1 MFTTVQQAFN
11 HYRNMSVAEIEK
23 RAQEMHALIETDP
36 NVDIKTLN
44 IELTGLAEAK
54 ANAQEKQGDQGDQG
68 AQQPEAR
75 GYNPI
80 TGMSFAGGSDQATK
94 GDVFASAEYRS
105 AFYKTLTG
113 KSLTQAEKNAFT
125 RAMEIEKRAGS
136 DAYTTSG
143 NTPVIIPTQTL
154 NEIISKARAE
164 GGTLSI
170 ARAFNM
176 PSKIAIPVATPSAKA
191 AWHTEG
197 AAVNTEKPNI
207 TNVIFDANEIIKI
220 FSISSKVRTMSIDA
234 FEAYLADE
242 LTKCIFECI
251 ADSLINGTGTGEGM
265 GLEHGV
271 TWVASGAGQNAV
283 QVAAGSSIGYL
294 DVVKAVALLKR
305 GYARR
310 AKWVMNNTTLYTAFY
325 GMVDDNKKPIFVP
338 DPRDETI
345 GKILGFDVVVD
356 DFVADNATYFGDF
369 NYLGYNLA
377 NGIAV
382 ESSTQSSFRSGLIDY
397 RGMAIADTKVIAPEA
412 FVKLSVAPGK

>member
-36 NVDIKTLN
+36 NVDIKQLN

-54 ANAQEKQGDQGDQG
+54 ANAQEKQGDQGGDQG
-68 AQQPEAR
+68 AQGAQEPEAR

-80 TGMSFAGGSDQATK
+80 TGMSFAGGSNQAVK

-125 RAMEIEKRAGS
+125 RAMDVEKRAA

-154 NEIISKARAE
+154 NEIVSKARTE
-164 GGTLSI
+164 GGALSI

-176 PSKIAIPVATPSAKA
+176 PSKIAVPVATPSAKA

-197 AAVNTEKPNI
+197 ATVNAEQPGI
-207 TNVIFDANEIIKI
+207 TNVAFDANEIIKI
-220 FSISSKVRTMSIDA
+220 FSISSKVRAMSINA
-234 FEAYLADE
+234 FESYLTDE
-242 LTKCIFECI
+242 LTNCVMECI
-251 ADSLINGTGTGEGM
+251 ADGLINGTGTAQGM

-271 TWVASGAGQNAV
+271 TWGAKNSVA
-283 QVAAGSSIGYL
+283 VAAGGSIAYL

-310 AKWVMNNTTLYTAFY
+310 AKWVMNNATLYTAFY

-338 DPRDETI
+338 DPRNETI
-345 GKILGFDVVVD
+345 GKVLGFDVVVD
-356 DFVADNATYFGDF
+356 DFVADNVAYFGDF

-382 ESSTQSSFRSGLIDY
+382 ESSTQSAFRSGLIDY
-397 RGMAIADTKVIAPEA
+397 RGMAIADTKVIAPDA
-412 FVKLSVAPGK
+412 FVKLSVASK

>member
-36 NVDIKTLN
+36 NVDIKQLN

-54 ANAQEKQGDQGDQG
+54 ANAQDKEQG
-68 AQQPEAR
+68 AQGAQEPEAR

-80 TGMSFAGGSDQATK
+80 TGANFAGGSYQAVK

-125 RAMEIEKRAGS
+125 RAMDVEKRAA

-154 NEIISKARAE
+154 NEIVSKARTE
-164 GGTLSI
+164 GGAFSI

-176 PSKIAIPVATPSAKA
+176 PSKIAVPVATPSAKA

-197 AAVNTEKPNI
+197 ATVNTEQPGI
-207 TNVIFDANEIIKI
+207 TNVTFDANEIIKI
-220 FSISSKVRTMSIDA
+220 FGISAKVKAMSINA
-234 FEAYLADE
+234 FESYLIDE
-242 LTKCIFECI
+242 LTNCVMECI
-251 ADSLINGTGTGEGM
+251 ADSLINGTGSAQGM

-271 TWVASGAGQNAV
+271 TWDAKNSVT
-283 QVAAGSSIGYL
+283 VAAGGSIAYL

-310 AKWVMNNTTLYTAFY
+310 AKWVMNNATLYTAFY

-338 DPRDETI
+338 DPRNETI

-356 DFVADNATYFGDF
+356 DFVADNVAYFGDF

-382 ESSTQSSFRSGLIDY
+382 ESSTQSAFRSGLIDY
-397 RGMAIADTKVIAPEA
+397 RGMAIADTKVIAPDA
-412 FVKLSVAPGK
+412 FVKLSVASK

>member
-36 NVDIKTLN
+36 NVDIKQLN

-68 AQQPEAR
+68 GAQGAQEPEAR

-80 TGMSFAGGSDQATK
+80 TGMSFAGGSNQAVK
-94 GDVFASAEYRS
+94 GDVYASAEYRS

-113 KSLTQAEKNAFT
+113 KSLNQAEKNAFT
-125 RAMEIEKRAGS
+125 RAMDVEKRAA

-154 NEIISKARAE
+154 NEIVTKARTE
-164 GGTLSI
+164 GGALSI

-176 PSKIAIPVATPSAKA
+176 PSKIAVPVATPSAKA

-197 AAVNTEKPNI
+197 ATVNTEQPGI
-207 TNVIFDANEIIKI
+207 TNVTFDANEIIKI
-220 FSISSKVRTMSIDA
+220 FSISSKVRAMSINA
-234 FEAYLADE
+234 FESYLTDE
-242 LTKCIFECI
+242 LTNCVMECI
-251 ADSLINGTGTGEGM
+251 ADSLINGTGSAQGM

-271 TWVASGAGQNAV
+271 TWDAKNSVT
-283 QVAAGSSIGYL
+283 VAAGGSIAYL

-310 AKWVMNNTTLYTAFY
+310 AKWVMNNATLYTAFY

-338 DPRDETI
+338 DPRNETI

-356 DFVADNATYFGDF
+356 DFVADNVAYFGDF

-382 ESSTQSSFRSGLIDY
+382 ESSTQSAFRSGLIDY

-412 FVKLSVAPGK
+412 FVKLSVAAGK

>member
-1 MFTTVQQAFN
+1 MFKTVQDAFN
-11 HYRNMSVAEIEK
+11 FYRNKTLAEIET

-36 NVDIKTLN
+36 NVDIKQLN

-54 ANAQEKQGDQGDQG
+54 ANAQEKQGDQGGAQG
-68 AQQPEAR
+68 AQEPEAR

-80 TGMSFAGGSDQATK
+80 TGMSFAGGSDQAVK

-113 KSLTQAEKNAFT
+113 KSLTQAEKNAFN
-125 RAMEIEKRAGS
+125 RAMEVEKRAA

-154 NEIISKARAE
+154 NEIISKARTE

-197 AAVNTEKPNI
+197 AAVNTEQVGI

-251 ADSLINGTGTGEGM
+251 ADSLINGTGVGEGM

-283 QVAAGSSIGYL
+283 QVAAGGSIGYL

-382 ESSTQSSFRSGLIDY
+382 ESSTESSFRSGLIDY

>member
-1 MFTTVQQAFN
+1 MFNTVQQAFN
-11 HYRNMSVAEIEK
+11 HYRNMSVADIEK
-23 RAQEMHALIETDP
+23 RAQEVKGVIQTNPDC
-36 NVDIKTLN
+36 DITALN
-44 IELTGLAEAK
+44 IELTGLAQAK
-54 ANAQEKQGDQGDQG
+54 ANAQEKQGDQGGAQGDQG
-68 AQQPEAR
+68 AQEPEAR

-105 AFYKTLTG
+105 AFYKSLLG
-113 KSLTQAEKNAFT
+113 KSLTQAEKNAYN
-125 RAMEIEKRAGS
+125 RAMDIEKRAA

-143 NTPVIIPTQTL
+143 NTPVVIPTQTL
-154 NEIISKARAE
+154 NEIVSKARTE

-197 AAVNTEKPNI
+197 AAVNTEKPGI

-220 FSISSKVRTMSIDA
+220 FSISAKVKAMSISA

-251 ADSLINGTGTGEGM
+251 ADGLINGTGTGEGM

-271 TWVASGAGQNAV
+271 TWNATNSV
-283 QVAAGSSIGYL
+283 TVAAGGSIAYL

-310 AKWVMNNTTLYTAFY
+310 AKWVMNNATLYTAFY

-356 DFVADNATYFGDF
+356 DFVADNVAYFGDF

-412 FVKLSVAPGK
+412 FVKLSVAAGK

>member
-1 MFTTVQQAFN
+1 MFKTVQDAFN
-11 HYRNMSVAEIEK
+11 HYRNYSLADIEK
-23 RAQEMHALIETDP
+23 RAQEVKGVIETDP
-36 NVDIKTLN
+36 GVDIKALN

-54 ANAQEKQGDQGDQG
+54 ANAQDKQQ
-68 AQQPEAR
+68 AQEPTQEPEAR

-80 TGMSFAGGSDQATK
+80 TGANFAGGSYQAVK

-125 RAMEIEKRAGS
+125 RAMDVEKRAA

-154 NEIISKARAE
+154 NEIVSKARTE
-164 GGTLSI
+164 GGALSI

-176 PSKIAIPVATPSAKA
+176 PSKIAVPVATPSAKA
-191 AWHTEG
+191 AWHPEG
-197 AAVNTEKPNI
+197 ATVNTEQPGI
-207 TNVIFDANEIIKI
+207 TNVTFDANEIIKI
-220 FSISSKVRTMSIDA
+220 FSISSKVRAMSINA
-234 FEAYLADE
+234 FESYLTDE
-242 LTKCIFECI
+242 LTNCVMECI
-251 ADSLINGTGTGEGM
+251 ADSLINGTGSAQGM

-271 TWVASGAGQNAV
+271 TWDAKNSVT
-283 QVAAGSSIGYL
+283 VAAGGSIAYL

-305 GYARR
+305 VYARR
-310 AKWVMNNTTLYTAFY
+310 AKWVMNNATLYTAFY

-338 DPRDETI
+338 DPRNETI

-356 DFVADNATYFGDF
+356 DFVADNVAYFGDF
-369 NYLGYNLA
+369 YYLGYNLA

-382 ESSTQSSFRSGLIDY
+382 ESSTQSAFRSGLIDY
-397 RGMAIADTKVIAPEA
+397 RGMAIADTKVIAPDA
-412 FVKLSVAPGK
+412 FVKLSVASK

>member
-1 MFTTVQQAFN
+1 MFKTVQEAFN
-11 HYRNMSVAEIEK
+11 FYRNKTLAEIET

-36 NVDIKTLN
+36 DVDIKSLN

-54 ANAQEKQGDQGDQG
+54 KNAQEKEQGGEQG
-68 AQQPEAR
+68 AQEPEAR

-80 TGMSFAGGSDQATK
+80 TGMNFAGGSDQAVK

-113 KSLTQAEKNAFT
+113 KSLTQAEKNAMN

-143 NTPVIIPTQTL
+143 NTPVLIPTETL
-154 NEIISKARAE
+154 NEIVSKARAE

-197 AAVNTEKPNI
+197 ATVNTEQPNI
-207 TNVIFDANEIIKI
+207 VPVTFDANEIIKI
-220 FSISSKVRTMSIDA
+220 FSISAKVKAMSISA

-242 LTKCIFECI
+242 LNKCVFECI
-251 ADSLINGTGTGEGM
+251 ADALINGTGSGEGM
-265 GLEHGV
+265 GLENGV
-271 TWVASGAGQNAV
+271 TWDTTNSVT
-283 QVAAGSSIGYL
+283 VAAGGSIGYL
-294 DVVKAVALLKR
+294 DVVKAVAMLKR

-310 AKWVMNNTTLYTAFY
+310 AKWVMNNATLYTAFY
-325 GMVDDNKKPIFVP
+325 GMVDDNGTPIFIP
-338 DPRDETI
+338 DPRNETI

-356 DFVADNATYFGDF
+356 DFVADNTAYFGDF
-369 NYLGYNLA
+369 NYLGFNLA

-382 ESSTQSSFRSGLIDY
+382 ESSTESSFRSGLIDY
-397 RGMAIADTKVIAPEA
+397 RGMAIADTQVIAGDA
-412 FVKLSVAPGK
+412 FVKLSVASE

>member
-36 NVDIKTLN
+36 NVDIKQLN

-54 ANAQEKQGDQGDQG
+54 ANAQEKQGDQGGAQG
-68 AQQPEAR
+68 AQEPEAR

-80 TGMSFAGGSDQATK
+80 TGMNFAGGSDQATK

-170 ARAFNM
+170 ARAFAM
-176 PSKIAIPVATPSAKA
+176 PSNIAVPVATPSAKA

-197 AAVNTEKPNI
+197 ATVNAEKTDI
-207 TNVIFDANEIIKI
+207 ANVIFDANEILKV
-220 FSISSKVRTMSIDA
+220 FSISSKVKAMSISA
-234 FEAYLADE
+234 FEAYLGDE
-242 LTKCIFECI
+242 LHKCVFECI
-251 ADSLINGTGTGEGM
+251 ADGLINGTGTGEGM

-271 TWVASGAGQNAV
+271 TWNATNSV
-283 QVAAGSSIGYL
+283 TVAAGGSIAYL

-310 AKWVMNNTTLYTAFY
+310 AKWVMNNATLYTAFY

-338 DPRDETI
+338 DPRNETI
-345 GKILGFDVVVD
+345 GKILGFDVVID
-356 DFVADNATYFGDF
+356 DFVADNVAYFGDF
-369 NYLGYNLA
+369 GYLGYNLA

-397 RGMAIADTKVIAPEA
+397 RGMAIADTKVIVPEA

>member
-1 MFTTVQQAFN
+1 MFKTVQDAFN
-11 HYRNMSVAEIEK
+11 FYRNKTLAEIET

-36 NVDIKTLN
+36 NVDIKQLN

-54 ANAQEKQGDQGDQG
+54 ANAQEKQGDQGGAQG
-68 AQQPEAR
+68 AQGAQEPEAR

-105 AFYKTLTG
+105 AFYKSLLG
-113 KSLTQAEKNAFT
+113 KSLTQAEKNAYS
-125 RAMEIEKRAGS
+125 RAMDMEKRAA

-143 NTPVIIPTQTL
+143 NTPVVIPTATL
-154 NEIISKARAE
+154 NEIVSKARTE

-176 PSKIAIPVATPSAKA
+176 PSKIAVPVATPSAKA

-197 AAVNTEKPNI
+197 AAVNTEQPGI
-207 TNVIFDANEIIKI
+207 TNVNFDANEIIKI
-220 FSISSKVRTMSIDA
+220 FSISSKVKAMSVSA

-242 LTKCIFECI
+242 LNKCVFECI
-251 ADSLINGTGTGEGM
+251 ADALINGTGTGEGM

-271 TWVASGAGQNAV
+271 TWDATNSVT
-283 QVAAGSSIGYL
+283 VAAGGSIAYL

-310 AKWVMNNTTLYTAFY
+310 AKWVMNNKTLYTAFY

-356 DFVADNATYFGDF
+356 DFVADNVAYFGDF

-382 ESSTQSSFRSGLIDY
+382 ESSTQSAFRSGLIDY

-412 FVKLSVAPGK
+412 FVKLSVAAGK

>member
-1 MFTTVQQAFN
+1 MFKTVQDAFN
-11 HYRNMSVAEIEK
+11 HYRNYSLADIEK
-23 RAQEMHALIETDP
+23 RAQEVKGVIETDP
-36 NVDIKTLN
+36 GVDIKALN

-54 ANAQEKQGDQGDQG
+54 ANAQDKQQ
-68 AQQPEAR
+68 AQEPTQEPTQEPEAR

-80 TGMSFAGGSDQATK
+80 TGANFAGGSYQATT
-94 GDVFASAEYRS
+94 GDVYASAEYRS

-113 KSLTQAEKNAFT
+113 KSLNQAEKNAFS

-143 NTPVIIPTQTL
+143 NTPVIIPTATL
-154 NEIISKARAE
+154 NEIVSKARNE

-176 PSKIAIPVATPSAKA
+176 PSKIAVPVATPSGKA

-197 AAVNTEKPNI
+197 AAVNTEQVGI

-242 LTKCIFECI
+242 LNKCVFECI
-251 ADSLINGTGTGEGM
+251 ADALINGTGTGEGM

-271 TWVASGAGQNAV
+271 TWNAENSV
-283 QVAAGSSIGYL
+283 TVAAGGSIAYL

-310 AKWVMNNTTLYTAFY
+310 AKWVMNNKTLYTAFY

-338 DPRDETI
+338 DPRDEAI

-382 ESSTQSSFRSGLIDY
+382 ESSTESSFRSGLIDY

-412 FVKLSVAPGK
+412 FVKLSVAAGK

>member
-1 MFTTVQQAFN
+1 MFKTVQDAFN
-11 HYRNMSVAEIEK
+11 HYRNYSLADIEK
-23 RAQEMHALIETDP
+23 RAQEVKGVIETDP
-36 NVDIKTLN
+36 GVDIKALN

-54 ANAQEKQGDQGDQG
+54 ANAQDKQQ
-68 AQQPEAR
+68 AQEPTQEPEAR

-80 TGMSFAGGSDQATK
+80 TGANFAGGSYQAVK

-125 RAMEIEKRAGS
+125 RAMDVEKRAA

-154 NEIISKARAE
+154 NEIVSKARTE
-164 GGTLSI
+164 GGALSI

-176 PSKIAIPVATPSAKA
+176 PSKIAVPVATPSAKA
-191 AWHTEG
+191 AWHPEG
-197 AAVNTEKPNI
+197 ATVNTEQPGI
-207 TNVIFDANEIIKI
+207 TNVTFDANEIIKI
-220 FSISSKVRTMSIDA
+220 FSISSKVRAMSINA
-234 FEAYLADE
+234 FESYLTDE
-242 LTKCIFECI
+242 LTNCVMECI
-251 ADSLINGTGTGEGM
+251 ADSLINGTGSAQGM

-271 TWVASGAGQNAV
+271 TWDAKNSVT
-283 QVAAGSSIGYL
+283 VAAGGSIAYL

-310 AKWVMNNTTLYTAFY
+310 AKWVMNNATLYTAFY

-338 DPRDETI
+338 DPRNETI

-356 DFVADNATYFGDF
+356 DFVADNVAYFGDF

-382 ESSTQSSFRSGLIDY
+382 ESSTQSAFRSGLIDY
-397 RGMAIADTKVIAPEA
+397 RGMAIADTKVIAPDA
-412 FVKLSVAPGK
+412 FVKLSVASK

>member
-1 MFTTVQQAFN
+1 MFKTVQDAFN
-11 HYRNMSVAEIEK
+11 FYRNKTLAEIET

-36 NVDIKTLN
+36 NVDIKQLN

-68 AQQPEAR
+68 GAQGAQEPEAR

-80 TGMSFAGGSDQATK
+80 TGMSFAGGSNQAVK

-125 RAMEIEKRAGS
+125 RAMDVEKRAA

-154 NEIISKARAE
+154 NEIVSKARTE
-164 GGTLSI
+164 GGALSI

-176 PSKIAIPVATPSAKA
+176 PSKIAVPVATPSAKA

-197 AAVNTEKPNI
+197 ATVNTEQPGI
-207 TNVIFDANEIIKI
+207 TNVTFDANEIIKI
-220 FSISSKVRTMSIDA
+220 FSISAKVKAMSINA
-234 FEAYLADE
+234 FESYLTDE
-242 LTKCIFECI
+242 LTNCVMECI

-265 GLEHGV
+265 GLEKGV
-271 TWVASGAGQNAV
+271 TWDAKNSVT
-283 QVAAGSSIGYL
+283 VAAGGSIAYL

-310 AKWVMNNTTLYTAFY
+310 AKWVMNNATLYTAFY

-338 DPRDETI
+338 DPRNETI

-356 DFVADNATYFGDF
+356 DFVADNTAYFGDF
-369 NYLGYNLA
+369 GYLGYNLA

-382 ESSTQSSFRSGLIDY
+382 ESSTQSAFRSGLIDY
-397 RGMAIADTKVIAPEA
+397 RGMAIADTKVIAPDA
-412 FVKLSVAPGK
+412 FVKLSVASK